1 MNKAMTKM
9 MLALA
14 VCGMMVTGAVA
25 APKHGS
31 KKGGRAEVT
40 MRTKA
45 PEKKVVTTTR
55 TKTVTVK
62 ESPRR
67 ETKHTI
73 AKRAPEPKHEV
84 VYVRDKTPPRH
95 EPPRS
100 HHEMRCDD
108 SLDADD
114 WCGIAVLGAIVGGLI
129 GAAL

>member
-14 VCGMMVTGAVA
+14 VCGMMATGAVA

-31 KKGGRAEVT
+31 RKGGRAEVT

-62 ESPRR
+62 ESPGRGTR
-67 ETKHTI
+67 HG
-73 AKRAPEPKHEV
+73 AKRAPEPKREV

-95 EPPRS
+95 EPPRR

-114 WCGIAVLGAIVGGLI
+114 WCGITVLGAVLCGII

>member
-31 KKGGRAEVT
+31 KNCGRAEVT
-40 MRTKA
+40 VRAKA

-62 ESPRR
+62 ESPRK
-67 ETKHTI
+67 EKKHTV
-73 AKRAPEPKHEV
+73 ARRAPEPKREV
-84 VYVRDKTPPRH
+84 LYVRDKTPPKR
-95 EPPRS
+95 EPPRHRHDMR
-100 HHEMRCDD
+100 HHD

-114 WCGIAVLGAIVGGLI
+114 WCGIAVLGTILGGLI